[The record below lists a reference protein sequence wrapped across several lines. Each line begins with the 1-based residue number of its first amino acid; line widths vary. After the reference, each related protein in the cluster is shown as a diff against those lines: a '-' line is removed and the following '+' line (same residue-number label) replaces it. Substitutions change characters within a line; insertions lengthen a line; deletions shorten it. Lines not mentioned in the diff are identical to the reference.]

1 MFPQEGPGEAVAGG
15 GAPPKL
21 APVMAPPLLRC
32 AVGWFVVQAI
42 LACGTGTSPLPP
54 RPVVDP
60 PEVGSPSV
68 PPPAPPA
75 KAPPVEDVVWEVLPL
90 FDQGVSRSVKASA
103 PRFDASGQLWISE
116 ARSDQIGSSLM
127 GVVRWDG
134 TAWRDEDSVSTD
146 GMHST
151 GFSLACDAQ
160 GRMLVGWSEVPS
172 RGSDPV
178 LLWRQGAGLMP
189 SLQTWP
195 DTWPVRATGGTV
207 LSNAQGQVVY
217 VWREPE
223 ADGVHRTLRSL
234 RIEEDG
240 YRPFAPPLPLPDVGQ
255 APAAPLRDT
264 QFFALDDEGG
274 LVAAVFDPEAP
285 PDQGLHLWR
294 WQGDAW
300 TGLPSLPGGDGL
312 ETVGFRIAAEAG
324 ALVVSRSRADA
335 EKVMLDVFRWKDGSW
350 EALPTGVSMARTMPP
365 SGGVFAAVA
374 VDARQRVW
382 LAYPSQEPTLGDVRV
397 MVWTGAGWQPV
408 GQPLRGYPKP
418 LWAASEVEL
427 RVQGERVA
435 LSWSEPT
442 ISGAGSIFVAP
453 LRAKP

>member
-1 MFPQEGPGEAVAGG
+1 M
-15 GAPPKL
+15 
-21 APVMAPPLLRC
+21 
-32 AVGWFVVQAI
+32 VQAL

-54 RPVVDP
+54 RPAVDP
-60 PEVGSPSV
+60 PEIPVPGPEVGSPSV
-68 PPPAPPA
+68 PLPVPPAE
-75 KAPPVEDVVWEVLPL
+75 APPVEDAAWEVLPL

-134 TAWRDEDSVSTD
+134 TAWRDEDFVSTD

-151 GFSLACDAQ
+151 GFSLARDAQ
-160 GRMLVGWSEVPS
+160 GRMLVGWSEVPY

-178 LLWRQGAGLMP
+178 LLWRQGTGLMP
-189 SLQTWP
+189 RLQTWP

-207 LSNAQGQVVY
+207 LSNAQGQTVY

-255 APAAPLRDT
+255 EPAAPLRDT

-274 LVAAVFDPEAP
+274 LVAAVFGPEE
-285 PDQGLHLWR
+285 GLHLWR

-300 TGLPSLPGGDGL
+300 TELPSLPDGAGL

-335 EKVMLDVFRWKDGSW
+335 GKVMLDVFRWKDGSW

-365 SGGVFAAVA
+365 SVGVFAAVA

-382 LAYPSQEPTLGDVRV
+382 LAYPSQDPTLGDVRV
-397 MVWTGAGWQPV
+397 MLWTGAGWQPV
-408 GQPLRGYPKP
+408 GQPLRGYEKP
-418 LWAASEVEL
+418 RWAASEVEL
-427 RVQGERVA
+427 RVQGAWAA
-435 LSWSEPT
+435 LAWSEPT
-442 ISGAGSIFVAP
+442 ASGAGSIFVAQ